1 MHVLVTGAGGFIGA
15 ALAER
20 LQSVPLVPGLPL
32 RLTLVDRAG
41 PAAPCA
47 PAVHWHIG
55 GFADRALFEALED
68 HPPDC
73 VFHLASVPGSL
84 AEREPGLGVQA
95 NLLDTV
101 ALCEGLA
108 RPVREG
114 RARAPRL
121 VFASSVAVYGALG
134 TQAVD
139 ERQGPQPTLSYGV
152 HKWMTELLVADYGRR
167 GDIDG
172 CSLRLPG
179 IVARPPTETGHGSV
193 FMSQIFHALRARQ
206 MYTCPVSA
214 QATAWWMSLQCCLD
228 NLVHA
233 ARLPTHGMPTAR
245 CWQPPVLQS
254 SVGDV
259 VQAIAHAQGLDPKDW
274 IRYAPDARTEALFG
288 CLPALR
294 TPQSEA
300 AGFRHDGSLESL
312 VTRVLGGLHSPGMV
326 A

>member
-32 RLTLVDRAG
+32 RLTLVDRVG
-41 PAAPCA
+41 PRVPSA

-55 GFADRALFEALED
+55 GFADRAPFEVLED

-73 VFHLASVPGSL
+73 VFHLA
-84 AEREPGLGVQA
+84 RVQ
-95 NLLDTV
+95 
-101 ALCEGLA
+101 G
-108 RPVREG
+108 
-114 RARAPRL
+114 
-121 VFASSVAVYGALG
+121 SVAGYGALG

-179 IVARPPTETGHGSV
+179 IVARPPTETGHGSA

-233 ARLPTHGMPTAR
+233 ARLPTRGMPTAR

>member
-1 MHVLVTGAGGFIGA
+1 M
-15 ALAER
+15 
-20 LQSVPLVPGLPL
+20 
-32 RLTLVDRAG
+32 
-41 PAAPCA
+41 
-47 PAVHWHIG
+47 
-55 GFADRALFEALED
+55 
-68 HPPDC
+68 
-73 VFHLASVPGSL
+73 
-84 AEREPGLGVQA
+84 
-95 NLLDTV
+95 
-101 ALCEGLA
+101 LA

-179 IVARPPTETGHGSV
+179 IVARPPTETGHGSA

-233 ARLPTHGMPTAR
+233 ARLPTRGMPTAR

-288 CLPALR
+288 RLPALR

-326 A
+326 E

>member
-15 ALAER
+15 DLAER

-41 PAAPCA
+41 PAALCA

-114 RARAPRL
+114 RVRAPRL

-134 TQAVD
+134 TQAVA
-139 ERQGPQPTLSYGV
+139 RHRGAAPGRNGPWLRV
-152 HKWMTELLVADYGRR
+152 HEPDLPCPAGAADVH
-167 GDIDG
+167 
-172 CSLRLPG
+172 LPRVG
-179 IVARPPTETGHGSV
+179 TGHRLVDVAAVLSG
-193 FMSQIFHALRARQ
+193 QPGACRAL
-206 MYTCPVSA
+206 
-214 QATAWWMSLQCCLD
+214 
-228 NLVHA
+228 
-233 ARLPTHGMPTAR
+233 
-245 CWQPPVLQS
+245 
-254 SVGDV
+254 
-259 VQAIAHAQGLDPKDW
+259 AHAGHADRAVL
-274 IRYAPDARTEALFG
+274 A
-288 CLPALR
+288 
-294 TPQSEA
+294 A
-300 AGFRHDGSLESL
+300 AGIA
-312 VTRVLGGLHSPGMV
+312 VIGG
-326 A
+326 